1 MKILTT
7 VLVAAACLAHAET
20 IDVPAGQTRM
30 VDPGRRFTGGVLVKT
45 GAGELDLTGAELAN
59 AGLEIREGSVRLRGG
74 GAFAVT
80 TRFVRFDVHR
90 TRPGKKGPPEFADS
104 GAQFSEFRLYSGGKL
119 VPFPKEAKAIEGAV
133 GGAEGPDKGIDGD
146 VKTKSYNGGPLVVD
160 IGREVTF
167 DAYSFVT
174 ANDAIARDPAGW
186 SVSAGTA
193 DGSRVKWRTVG
204 SVSDFTAPKA
214 RFAEAG
220 RLFPLSLCDVVPAD
234 YPVTVCGKGRLV
246 LSNVNEMLECVDG
259 NGLIELDG
267 ATVTFAPCAAFA
279 GSVCGGNVTYR
290 K

>member
-1 MKILTT
+1 MKILS
-7 VLVAAACLAHAET
+7 VILVAAACLVHAET
-20 IDVPAGQTRM
+20 IDVPAGQTRKA
-30 VDPGRRFTGGVLVKT
+30 DPGRRFTGDVLVKT

-59 AGLEIREGSVRLRGG
+59 AGLEIREGAVRMQGG
-74 GAFAVT
+74 GTFSVT

-104 GAQFSEFRLYSGGKL
+104 GAQFSEFRLYNGGKL
-119 VPFPKEAKAIEGAV
+119 VPFPEGTKAIEGPV
-133 GGAEGPDKGIDGD
+133 GSAEGPDKGIDGD

-193 DGSRVKWRTVG
+193 DGSRVNWRTVG
-204 SVSDFTAPKA
+204 AVADFTAPKA

-220 RLFPLSLCDVVPAD
+220 RLFSLSLCDVVPVD

-246 LSNVNEMLECVDG
+246 LSNVNEMLERVDG
-259 NGLIELDG
+259 NGLIELDN
-267 ATVTFAPCAAFA
+267 ASLVFAPSAAFA

-290 K
+290 

>member
-1 MKILTT
+1 M
-7 VLVAAACLAHAET
+7 C
-20 IDVPAGQTRM
+20 
-30 VDPGRRFTGGVLVKT
+30 
-45 GAGELDLTGAELAN
+45 
-59 AGLEIREGSVRLRGG
+59 S
-74 GAFAVT
+74 
-80 TRFVRFDVHR
+80 
-90 TRPGKKGPPEFADS
+90 
-104 GAQFSEFRLYSGGKL
+104 
-119 VPFPKEAKAIEGAV
+119 
-133 GGAEGPDKGIDGD
+133 
-146 VKTKSYNGGPLVVD
+146 LVVD

-193 DGSRVKWRTVG
+193 DGSRVKWQTVG
-204 SVSDFTAPKA
+204 TVADFTAPKA

-220 RLFPLSLCDVVPAD
+220 RLFPLSLCDVGPAD
-234 YPVTVCGKGRLV
+234 YPVAVCGKGRLV
-246 LSNVNEMLECVDG
+246 LSNVNEMLERVDG